1 MNYLNG
7 GYVMLDKADSDI
19 FAKASGALQ
28 AGKPILWYEDK
39 NTCYFI
45 DTIEKTGSDSIAL
58 TKGGLTIVITSGNV
72 VTEVGEVQQH
82 LYEYQF
88 TNDNN
93 NVTFTYISA
102 INCPVK
108 STDDSDYSQEEL
120 KSFYELLKDIQKQ
133 QEEVAK
139 VTAYYDGS
147 DVIHVSS
154 LVSKQGNNF
163 NVAMAVLGDNDII
176 DVDAIINDGVYSISN
191 NTGYLYI
198 DQRKVF

>member
-72 VTEVGEVQQH
+72 VTEVGAIDGLKQYKFYIKTSNNTYIVTKS
-82 LYEYQF
+82 LYNVPYPLKTEINIDADLFNYLY
-88 TNDNN
+88 DN
-93 NVTFTYISA
+93 NVTYQSVA
-102 INCPVK
+102 YGQG
-108 STDDSDYSQEEL
+108 DDVLYTIADVADEET
-120 KSFYELLKDIQKQ
+120 YELTIYNNSGTSS
-133 QEEVAK
+133 EEA
-139 VTAYYDGS
+139 
-147 DVIHVSS
+147 VISVS
-154 LVSKQGNNF
+154 
-163 NVAMAVLGDNDII
+163 
-176 DVDAIINDGVYSISN
+176 INKN
-191 NTGYLYI
+191 
-198 DQRKVF
+198 

>member
-72 VTEVGEVQQH
+72 VTEVGNIKPIDPVILDFTSYNLEHDISSASDIADSNEITKEVFDEIQAKFKDAQ
-82 LYEYQF
+82 
-88 TNDNN
+88 DNFKILA
-93 NVTFTYISA
+93 V
-102 INCPVK
+102 
-108 STDDSDYSQEEL
+108 
-120 KSFYELLKDIQKQ
+120 
-133 QEEVAK
+133 K
-139 VTAYYDGS
+139 VTALYD
-147 DVIHVSS
+147 DVDTNG
-154 LVSKQGNNF
+154 LVI
-163 NVAMAVLGDNDII
+163 ANDII
-176 DVDAIINDGVYSISN
+176 NSNGNFSSLSYYDFANNNMKEITAYKYSDKYYVSVTS
-191 NTGYLYI
+191 TGWY
-198 DQRKVF
+198 R

>member
-72 VTEVGEVQQH
+72 VTEVGSVQQH
-82 LYEYQF
+82 LYS
-88 TNDNN
+88 N
-93 NVTFTYISA
+93 NVYIIGEDENTNNCYIYLTILAPKALTNTEIEDYIKEFTDTSTLAVSGYGDSHSIEIVSYNESTEKYRYTNSNDEENTFEIDTMT
-102 INCPVK
+102 N
-108 STDDSDYSQEEL
+108 
-120 KSFYELLKDIQKQ
+120 
-133 QEEVAK
+133 K
-139 VTAYYDGS
+139 VTQ
-147 DVIHVSS
+147 I
-154 LVSKQGNNF
+154 F
-163 NVAMAVLGDNDII
+163 
-176 DVDAIINDGVYSISN
+176 
-191 NTGYLYI
+191 
-198 DQRKVF
+198 

>member
-72 VTEVGEVQQH
+72 VTEKGSIKSYLHNILISGDDTGNNLLLASASVTLNKKEPLTLGEIVA
-82 LYEYQF
+82 LKIYLNVSPIGTSLNTDFGTGELEGSGTSYSVSL
-88 TNDNN
+88 NDGDGSRDFAD
-93 NVTFTYISA
+93 V
-102 INCPVK
+102 P
-108 STDDSDYSQEEL
+108 EL
-120 KSFYELLKDIQKQ
+120 KDTVIEL
-133 QEEVAK
+133 
-139 VTAYYDGS
+139 
-147 DVIHVSS
+147 
-154 LVSKQGNNF
+154 
-163 NVAMAVLGDNDII
+163 
-176 DVDAIINDGVYSISN
+176 
-191 NTGYLYI
+191 
-198 DQRKVF
+198 